1 MGEMI
6 VGAKRGNLPLVLIR
20 PTIITSTIKEPFP
33 GWTEGI
39 RLEHRVSLQHIKNIY
54 TLFCIFFVHVLNQI
68 TVATSKATL
77 KAENI
82 S

>member
-20 PTIITSTIKEPFP
+20 PSIITSTIKEPFP

-39 RLEHRVSLQHIKNIY
+39 RSEHRVSYNILKIYIYIY

-68 TVATSKATL
+68 TVA
-77 KAENI
+77 I
-82 S
+82 SNQL